1 MGFGEFYPSP
11 AIQTDVDGILFFSP
25 SLQTD
30 VYGMQVDGRSGR
42 GRGGQSQQEKTL
54 VMGAAT
60 RTELDGIIF
69 SVAAQLLSVA
79 SN

>member
-1 MGFGEFYPSP
+1 MGEVKFYPKLKLMEFFFQSYP
-11 AIQTDVDGILFFSP
+11 SLQIDVDGI
-25 SLQTD
+25 Q
-30 VYGMQVDGRSGR
+30 MDGRSGR
-42 GRGGQSQQEKTL
+42 GRGGRSQRERTL

-60 RTELDGIIF
+60 RTDVDGILF